1 MLPMIIRTA
10 LLVYKQSAYESYF
23 GRYRRAEV
31 SRLAQSGDRQLGR
44 IRRSHDRHY
53 GSLVAVQRSLEGQGI
68 RCRRLLRGRSFDE
81 RAYDLIVS
89 VGGDGTFL
97 EAARQVRTRL
107 LIGVNSDT
115 SHSVGR
121 FCYCDAAGFEGALE
135 RVLRGKAPIRAVRR
149 LEVRIDGRKVLS
161 PVLNDI
167 LVGHAVP
174 AAMSHYVVTL
184 GRTRERQRSSGVWIC
199 TAAGSTGACRS
210 AGGRVLPVHSPVVQ
224 YVPRELFEGHG
235 VRYRLRGGA
244 LPRDLSGL
252 VIESQMEEGRIYA
265 DGAHRSTP
273 FRFGSRLTL
282 RSVPT
287 PLRIVHA

>member
-1 MLPMIIRTA
+1 MPPMNIRSA
-10 LLVYKQSAYESYF
+10 LLVYKQSAYETYF
-23 GRYRRAEV
+23 GRYRRAQV

-44 IRRSHDRHY
+44 IRHSHDRHY
-53 GSLVAVQRSLEGQGI
+53 RSLMAVQNALQRRGI
-68 RCRRLLRGRSFDE
+68 RCRSLLRGRRFDE
-81 RAYDLIVS
+81 KACDLVVS

-97 EAARQVRTRL
+97 EAARQIRTRL
-107 LIGVNSDT
+107 LIGVNSDS

-121 FCYCDAAGFEGALE
+121 FCYCDAPGFEAALD
-135 RVLRGKAPIRAVRR
+135 RILCGKSPIRAVRR
-149 LEVRIDGRKVLS
+149 LEVRIDGQPTLS

-174 AAMSHYVVTL
+174 AAMSHYVILL
-184 GRTRERQRSSGVWIC
+184 GRTRERQRSSGIWIS

-210 AGGRVLPVHSPVVQ
+210 AGGRTLPVDSPVVQ

-235 VRYRLRGGA
+235 VRYRLRGGV

-252 VIESQMEEGRIYA
+252 VIQSQMEEGRIYA
-265 DGAHRSTP
+265 DGAHRSAP

-282 RSVPT
+282 RRSKIL
-287 PLRIVHA
+287 LRIVHA